1 MPQHIQIEIQV
12 DVFDCYLHLM
22 RPIGTRTH
30 TEMLRNRPLDLLCVA
45 MHTISLSCSFA
56 QHSVYAIDMIQDTF
70 NIQQRTKLSMFVRAA
85 RQLSG
90 DFQWCQLPFVHLV
103 VQSSIP
109 PPPTWTAIS
118 ICIRLFVIVFIIALQ
133 FIVDGAAALYP
144 RNNELQIKRFALA
157 FPIILKIYTYIWK
170 HLRHHQLH
178 SFPLTARESS

>member
-70 NIQQRTKLSMFVRAA
+70 NIQQRTKLSMFVRAT

-90 DFQWCQLPFVHLV
+90 DFQ
-103 VQSSIP
+103 
-109 PPPTWTAIS
+109 
-118 ICIRLFVIVFIIALQ
+118 
-133 FIVDGAAALYP
+133 
-144 RNNELQIKRFALA
+144 
-157 FPIILKIYTYIWK
+157 
-170 HLRHHQLH
+170 
-178 SFPLTARESS
+178 